1 MIIVKIIGGLGNQ
14 LFQYALGKH
23 LALLNHTD
31 LKLDI
36 TGFDEYKLHAYSLGH
51 FNITENF
58 ATREEMARFKRYQ
71 RRRGKIWFIYNRFI
85 ADEQKYTQERQFH
98 FDPQILKRTGDIYLD
113 GFWQTE
119 KYFKDIQDILR
130 KEITVKSPLQ
140 GRDADIAR
148 EIEATNS
155 VMMHIRRGDYVTN
168 QQTNE
173 YHGTCGL
180 DYYRKAI
187 AIIAEKVPSPHF
199 FIFSDDHEWVKEN
212 IVLEY
217 PSTYVDHNNADK
229 NYEDL
234 RLMSLCKH
242 HIIAN
247 SSFSW
252 WGAWL
257 SQNTHKIVTGPKG
270 WFNNPKKK
278 SITSDV
284 IPSDWITI

>member
-257 SQNTHKIVTGPKG
+257 SQNTHKIVIGPKG

>member
-58 ATREEMARFKRYQ
+58 ATREEVARFKRYR

-98 FDPQILKRTGDIYLD
+98 FDPQILKGTGDIYLD

-155 VMMHIRRGDYVTN
+155 IMMHIRRGDYVTN

-257 SQNTHKIVTGPKG
+257 SQNTHKIVIGPKG

>member
-58 ATREEMARFKRYQ
+58 ATREEVARFKRYQ

-257 SQNTHKIVTGPKG
+257 SQNTHKIVIGPKG

>member
-23 LALLNHTD
+23 LALLNNTE

-51 FNITENF
+51 FNVAENF
-58 ATREEMARFKRYQ
+58 ATEKEIRKFKKYQ
-71 RRRGKIWFIYNRFI
+71 RRPGRWWFLYNRLI
-85 ADEQKYTQERQFH
+85 ANEHKYVQEKQFH
-98 FDPQILKRTGDIYLD
+98 FDPQILEIRGDAYLD
-113 GFWQTE
+113 GYWQTE
-119 KYFKDIQDILR
+119 KYFKDIEDIIR
-130 KEITVKSPLQ
+130 KEVTVKSPLQ
-140 GRDADIAR
+140 GKDTDIAR

-155 VMMHIRRGDYVTN
+155 IMVHIRRGDYVSN
-168 QQTNE
+168 PQANE

-187 AIIAEKVPSPHF
+187 AIIAEKVGTPHIF
-199 FIFSDDHEWVKEN
+199 VFSDDHEWVKNN
-212 IVLEY
+212 IVLGY
-217 PSTYVDHNNADK
+217 PTTYVDHNNADK

-257 SQNTHKIVTGPKG
+257 SQNPHKIVVGPSR

-278 SITSDV
+278 ANTSDV
-284 IPSDWITI
+284 LPEGWISL